1 MTGIRNRIA
10 PSIADW
16 LKRYWRAVYA
26 VYVQLSTL
34 RWRWHRKTR
43 EEIHAYWRHP
53 SDGRN
58 LPQDYARGNECSE
71 FLVNLIKRYGTPQSA
86 ILEIGCNVGRNLHYL
101 SVNGFRQLTGIE
113 ISDEAVK
120 LGRATYPEMR
130 EQVKVVNAPAEEAL
144 PAFGGNA
151 FDIVFTMAVLQNI
164 HPESQLVFS
173 EMARITKAFLITIED
188 EHGVSWRR
196 FPRNYKM
203 VFEVLGFKQ
212 VYESKCDEVV
222 GLGRNFV
229 ARVFRKNSACGQSAL
244 RAPECN

>member
-1 MTGIRNRIA
+1 MTGTIDRIA
-10 PSIADW
+10 PSITNW
-16 LKRYWRAVYA
+16 LKPCWRPIYA
-26 VYVQLSTL
+26 AYAQLSTL

-43 EEIHAYWRHP
+43 EEVQAYWRHP

-58 LPQDYARGNECSE
+58 LPQEYAQGNERSG
-71 FLVNLIKRYGTPQSA
+71 FLVNLMKGYATPQSA

-101 SVNGFRQLTGIE
+101 FVNDFKQLTGIE
-113 ISDEAVK
+113 ISEEAVR
-120 LGRATYPEMR
+120 LGRATYPEMI
-130 EQVKVVNAPAEEAL
+130 EEVKVVNAPAEEAL
-144 PAFGGNA
+144 AAFGGNA

-164 HPESQLVFS
+164 HPESQFVFS
-173 EMARITKAFLITIED
+173 EMARITEDFLITIED

-196 FPRNYKM
+196 FPRNYKR

-229 ARVFRKNSACGQSAL
+229 ARVFRKNTACGQSAL
-244 RAPECN
+244 

>member
-1 MTGIRNRIA
+1 MTGIIDRIA
-10 PSIADW
+10 RLIPN
-16 LKRYWRAVYA
+16 WRPYLRPLYA

-43 EEIHAYWRHP
+43 DEVHAYWRHP

-58 LPQDYARGNECSE
+58 LPQEYVRGNECSK
-71 FLVNLIKRYGTPQSA
+71 FLVNLMKRYGTPHSA

-101 SVNGFRQLTGIE
+101 FVNDFGQLTGIE

-120 LGRATYPEMR
+120 VGRAIYPEMR
-130 EQVKVVNAPAEEAL
+130 GQVKVVNAPAEEGLA
-144 PAFGGNA
+144 AFGGNA

-164 HPESQLVFS
+164 HPESQFIFS
-173 EMARITKAFLITIED
+173 EMARITKDFLITIED

-196 FPRNYKM
+196 FPRNYKR
-203 VFEVLGFKQ
+203 VFEGLGFKQ

-222 GLGRNFV
+222 GLGKNFI
-229 ARVFRKNSACGQSAL
+229 ARVFRKNTACGQSAL
-244 RAPECN
+244 